1 MCRHTTFCLG
11 LLLSL
16 CTLAV
21 QPLAAGEKE
30 GFVALFPKDGLPM
43 GWSVREW
50 NDLSKEVKGAHWT
63 VKEGI
68 LKSDDAGEP
77 GW

>member
-30 GFVALFPKDGLPM
+30 GFVAFSRRTACP
-43 GWSVREW
+43 W
-50 NDLSKEVKGAHWT
+50 
-63 VKEGI
+63 
-68 LKSDDAGEP
+68 AGRSAS
-77 GW
+77 GTT